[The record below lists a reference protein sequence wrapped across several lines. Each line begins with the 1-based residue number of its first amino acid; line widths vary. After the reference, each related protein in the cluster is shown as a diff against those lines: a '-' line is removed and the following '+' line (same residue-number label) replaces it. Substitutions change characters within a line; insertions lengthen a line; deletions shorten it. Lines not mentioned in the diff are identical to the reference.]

1 MAWMTVGFASQ
12 IPASVTVTRKAST
25 PATETLNLNAYRSDI
40 GGYIHDATYGICGI
54 VAQDTDSGTIAA
66 PSVPGYTFDGWYT
79 FPADLART
87 DSIHMDDA
95 TVRMTSSST
104 ISFTY
109 ILRNAKKWATGVGN
123 YYMVYAKL
131 SARTYR
137 VNFYANGGTA
147 TPTYK
152 NVTYGQPYGELA
164 TATRDGY
171 TFKGWF
177 TKSDGG
183 DEVTPDTVVAITSG
197 QSLYAHWEGLPY
209 TVSFD
214 PNGGECPVASK
225 TVRFYDKYGELPVPT
240 RYGYTFDG
248 WYTAADGGS
257 RRYETSTMNRAED
270 HTLYAHWSTAQV
282 KVNFDF
288 NGSGQQPDYNY
299 VYFGSNYSWLPS
311 GYWDGYELVGW
322 FTEREGGAEVK
333 RETPVERAEEHTL
346 YAHWRHAQFTVWF
359 YGNGGSVSE
368 SERTVMFA
376 EPYGT
381 LPTATR
387 EGYTFAGWFTQ
398 SSGGDEVRAET
409 PVSTPWSHSLYAHW
423 RGNEYTVSFDP
434 NGGSVD
440 TASKTVVYGSK
451 YGTLP
456 TPAKYGYSFD
466 GWYTAA
472 EGGSWRDADSTVNT
486 TADHTLYAH
495 WRAAAHVVTLDPNGG
510 TVSTETATAYYGYT
524 YGWLPTPERPG
535 YRFDGWFTEADG
547 GEPVTNDTVVATAED
562 ETLYAHWTETS
573 YTVTFDARSGTVSP
587 TTKEVW
593 YGEAY
598 GELPVPERSGANF
611 LGWFTETGGAGTRV
625 TSDTVVATGRN
636 HTLYASWEL
645 IPSVVIAF
653 NPGAGSLPSANDYLK
668 TVFYGSPIGTLPTP
682 SWEGHEFL
690 GWFTAE
696 EGGVAVTGGETVG
709 ADTPT
714 ELFAHWSEG
723 VEPPDPP
730 EPPEPPVP
738 LPPKHTVTFDPN
750 GGTVRTPSREYYEG
764 SNLGSLPKPSR
775 PGFRFLGWRIGSGGD
790 FATPYTKV
798 TNGMTLVAEWEEKS
812 STSYVFLVLAKKEDG
827 Q

>member
-25 PATETLNLNAYRSDI
+25 PATETINLNAYRSDI
-40 GGYIHDATYGICGI
+40 GGYIHDAAYGICAI
-54 VAQDTDSGTIAA
+54 IAQEGDGGNIAA

-95 TVRMTSSST
+95 TVRMTASST
-104 ISFTY
+104 ISFSY
-109 ILRNAKKWATGVGN
+109 IQRNAKKWVTGAGT

-131 SARTYR
+131 SARTYK

-183 DEVTPDTVVAITSG
+183 DEVTPETVVAITAG

-214 PNGGECPVASK
+214 PNGGECSVASK
-225 TVRFYDKYGELPVPT
+225 TVRYYDKYGELPVPT

-248 WYTAADGGS
+248 WYTAVDGGS
-257 RRYETSTMNRAED
+257 RRTETSTMNRAED
-270 HTLYAHWSTAQV
+270 HTLYAHWSTARV
-282 KVNFDF
+282 KVNYDF
-288 NGSGQQPDYNY
+288 NWPGQDPDYDY
-299 VYFGSNYSWLPS
+299 AYYGSHYSWIPS
-311 GYWDGYELVGW
+311 ASRAGYELEGW
-322 FTEREGGAEVK
+322 FTSRDGGEQVT
-333 RETPVERAEEHTL
+333 RETICTNADEHTL
-346 YAHWRHAQFTVWF
+346 YAHWRAAEYTVWF

-368 SERTVMFA
+368 SERTVTFG

-387 EGYTFAGWFTQ
+387 DGYTFKGWFTQ
-398 SSGGDEVRAET
+398 SSDGDEVTEAT
-409 PVSTPWSHSLYAHW
+409 PVTTSWNHSLYAHW
-423 RGNEYTVSFDP
+423 EGFPYTVTFDP
-434 NGGSVD
+434 TGGEVD
-440 TASKTVVYGSK
+440 PASMTVVYGSK
-451 YGTLP
+451 YGEMP
-456 TPAKYGYSFD
+456 TPTKYGHSFD

-472 EGGSWRDADSTVNT
+472 EGGSWRGANSTVNT
-486 TADHTLYAH
+486 AADHTLYAH
-495 WRAAAHVVTLDPNGG
+495 WNAAPHTVTLDPNGG
-510 TVSTETATAYYGYT
+510 TVSTGTTTAYYGYT

-535 YRFDGWFTEADG
+535 YRFDGWFTSPDG
-547 GEPVTNDTVVATAED
+547 GEAVTYDTVVTTAED
-562 ETLYAHWTETS
+562 ETLYAHWTETA
-573 YTVTFDARSGTVSP
+573 YTVSFNARSGTVSP
-587 TTKEVW
+587 TSKEVW
-593 YGEAY
+593 YGQPY
-598 GELPVPERSGANF
+598 GELPVPTRDGATF
-611 LGWFTETGGAGTRV
+611 LGWFTETGGGGTRV
-625 TSDTVVATGRN
+625 DEGTVVETGRN
-636 HTLYASWEL
+636 HTLYAAWEL

-682 SWEGHEFL
+682 TWEGHDFL

-696 EGGVAVTGGETVG
+696 EGGIAVTGVETVG
-709 ADTPT
+709 ADTPA

-775 PGFRFLGWRIGSGGD
+775 PGFKFLGWRIGRGGE

-798 TNGMTLVAEWEEKS
+798 ANGMTLVAEWEEKAS
-812 STSYVFLVLAKKEDG
+812 ASYVFLVLAKKEDG